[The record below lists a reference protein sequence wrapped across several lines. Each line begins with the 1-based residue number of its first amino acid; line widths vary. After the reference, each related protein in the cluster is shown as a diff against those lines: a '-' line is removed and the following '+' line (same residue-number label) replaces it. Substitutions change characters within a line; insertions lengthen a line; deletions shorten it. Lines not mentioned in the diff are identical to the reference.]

1 MESMTGRPSPL
12 TKAPARRKLSHR
24 SSEHDCKSQD
34 CVGEIGTGIRVGKR
48 SENTDFWQETAR
60 RIIRISPTQSWDLHP
75 GLHKG
80 RETFGKDFPLTEGIA
95 TIEFPHSEEQL
106 NSASCTGHITQ
117 DPAIVALDRG

>member
-1 MESMTGRPSPL
+1 MESLTGRPSPL

-60 RIIRISPTQSWDLHP
+60 RIIRISPTQSWDLHFR
-75 GLHKG
+75 KCKSF
-80 RETFGKDFPLTEGIA
+80 TSMAANFDNYVM
-95 TIEFPHSEEQL
+95 Q
-106 NSASCTGHITQ
+106 
-117 DPAIVALDRG
+117 